1 MASASAASHA
11 ESEYKKVICSACDF
25 YKPGDTLECAAFKV
39 LKYLVET
46 GKLTLEEVDL
56 AVSQACRKSSA

>member
-1 MASASAASHA
+1 MVSASAVSRA
-11 ESEYKKVICSACDF
+11 ENEYRKVICSACDF

-39 LKYLVET
+39 LKHLVES
-46 GKLTLEEVDL
+46 GRLTLEEVDL

>member
-1 MASASAASHA
+1 MASASAVSHA
-11 ESEYKKVICSACDF
+11 ESEYRKVICSACDF

-46 GKLTLEEVDL
+46 GKLTIEEVDL
-56 AVSQACRKSSA
+56 AVSQACGKGSA

>member
-1 MASASAASHA
+1 MGSASAVSHA
-11 ESEYKKVICSACDF
+11 ESEYRKIICSACDF

-39 LKYLVET
+39 LKFLVES

-56 AVSQACRKSSA
+56 AVSEACRKSSA